1 MLLSSIEGKS
11 YCSNSK
17 EIVNISN
24 QEKLLTRNDLE
35 KNEWIE
41 TFFMFDE
48 NTIVMFNGFTTS
60 KKHPTD
66 FEKNYEIDSTIN
78 KQIKI
83 IDRVSKKILLKDNLS
98 PSSFS
103 PIVTESKI
111 IFFSKDAESYYINL
125 INYGKK

>member
-60 KKHPTD
+60 KNILLIL
-66 FEKNYEIDSTIN
+66 KNYEIDSTIN

-83 IDRVSKKILLKDNLS
+83 IDRVSKNI
-98 PSSFS
+98 
-103 PIVTESKI
+103 TER
-111 IFFSKDAESYYINL
+111 
-125 INYGKK
+125 